1 MKLAFREF
9 FRLLGFTSIIASTL
23 PAPAAEAQWV
33 EIRSPH
39 FSVATDAGEKR
50 GREVAM
56 RFEQMRAVFSALL
69 VKANVN
75 IPVPLQIVAFRNTK
89 ELRQVSP
96 LWNGKPVEL
105 AGLFQAGEDR
115 SFIMLDMSVDNP
127 WSVVFHEYAHQLMN
141 GTLTAQVDPWFEE
154 GFAEY
159 FSTIEVD
166 GKQARVG
173 KIPSDT
179 YEELRQEGLVKA
191 SDLFKVQHNSSTYNE
206 SGSHRTVFYA
216 ESSLVMHYLYDNGL
230 VQKLSRYFELKIDQN
245 SPVEEAIQQA
255 FGMNATQFDKSL
267 REYFFSGRYKYYA
280 MPSPASI
287 VSQDYGMNPLSLT
300 GSRAILAD
308 IHLHS
313 LDYRDKAIE
322 EFQNILKEEP
332 NNSAACRGLGYAY
345 LQKQDFEQAGE
356 YFKKASAADSKDPR
370 VHYYSALLMS
380 RQASLSGNAHLPEM
394 TKELQAAIA
403 LDPNFA
409 DPYML
414 LAFAQVNAGDNEAG
428 LGSIQKAVALS
439 PRNEMYQLNLAQMYL
454 GTRKP
459 DQAIAVLKGLQKSNN
474 PQIVQ
479 RAGEALEQAEQFQAE
494 LKEGPKSFTRVRA
507 PGDDH
512 SSDDRSA
519 KDEVV
524 VHLPNQTPPKF
535 LKGVIQAIDCSSP
548 PAATLTIASGKKS
561 WKMLVTDSGHV
572 LLIGADSF
580 SCSWTQKK
588 VALNYHETGDSTGSV
603 FSIEIQ

>member
-1 MKLAFREF
+1 MKLSSPGF
-9 FRLLGFTSIIASTL
+9 FRLLGFTSILASAVSAL
-23 PAPAAEAQWV
+23 AVEPPWV
-33 EIRSPH
+33 EIQSPH

-75 IPVPLQIVAFRNTK
+75 IPIPLQIVAFRNTK

-96 LWNGKPVEL
+96 LWNGKPIEL
-105 AGLFQAGEDR
+105 AGLFQGGEDR

-127 WSVVFHEYAHQLMN
+127 WTVVFHEYAHQLMN

-166 GKQARVG
+166 GKEARVG

-179 YEELRQEGLVKA
+179 YQELRQEGLIKT
-191 SDLFKVQHNSSTYNE
+191 SDLFKVRHDSSTYNE

-230 VQKLSRYFELKIDQN
+230 VPKLSRYFELKIDKN
-245 SPVEEAIQQA
+245 SPVEDAIQQA
-255 FGMNATQFDKSL
+255 FGMSAAQFDKSL
-267 REYFFSGRYKYYA
+267 RDYFFSGRYKYYA
-280 MPSPASI
+280 MPSPPNI
-287 VSQDYGMNPLSLT
+287 VSQDYRMKPLSLT
-300 GSRAILAD
+300 DSKSVLAD

-313 LDYRDKAIE
+313 QDYHGKAIDE
-322 EFQNILKEEP
+322 YQDILQADP

-356 YFKKASAADSKDPR
+356 YFKKASQADSKDPR

-380 RQASLSGNAHLPEM
+380 RQASVSGKSNLPEM

-414 LAFAQVNAGDNEAG
+414 LAFAQMNAGDNEAG
-428 LGSIQKAVALS
+428 LASIQKAVTLS
-439 PRNEMYQLNLAQMYL
+439 PRNETYRLNLAQMYL
-454 GTRKP
+454 GTRKV
-459 DQAIAVLKGLQKSNN
+459 DQAIAVLKALQKSSN
-474 PQIVQ
+474 PMIVQ
-479 RAGEALEQAEQFQAE
+479 RAGDALEQAERLRADTQETSNYIAAHVPATTE
-494 LKEGPKSFTRVRA
+494 DPSPTR
-507 PGDDH
+507 
-512 SSDDRSA
+512 
-519 KDEVV
+519 ETVV
-524 VHLPNQTPPKF
+524 TRPNQGPPKF
-535 LKGVIQAIDCSSP
+535 LKGVIQGIDCSSP
-548 PAATLTIASGKKS
+548 PVATLTIASGKKS
-561 WKMLVTDSGHV
+561 WKMQVPDSSHV

-588 VALNYHETGDSTGSV
+588 VAINYRETGEATGSV

>member
-1 MKLAFREF
+1 MKLGVRALC
-9 FRLLGFTSIIASTL
+9 RLLAFVSTL
-23 PAPAAEAQWV
+23 AMGAPALAAEPQWI
-33 EIRSPH
+33 EIQSPH

-75 IPVPLQIVAFRNTK
+75 IPIPLQIVAFRNTK

-105 AGLFQAGEDR
+105 AGLFQGGEDR

-127 WSVVFHEYAHQLMN
+127 WTVVFHEYAHQLMN

-166 GKQARVG
+166 GKEARVG

-179 YEELRQEGLVKA
+179 YAELRQEGLVKI
-191 SDLFKVQHNSSTYNE
+191 SDLFKVRQNSSTYNE

-216 ESSLVMHYLYDNGL
+216 ESSLVVHYLYDNSL
-230 VQKLSRYFELKIDQN
+230 VFKLSPYFELKIDKA
-245 SPVEEAIQQA
+245 SPVEDAIQQA
-255 FGMNATQFDKSL
+255 FGMSATQFDKSV
-267 REYFFSGRYKYYA
+267 RDYFFSGRYKYYA
-280 MPSPASI
+280 MPSPANI
-287 VSQDYGMNPLSLT
+287 VSKDYAMKPLSLT
-300 GSRAILAD
+300 DSRAVLAD

-313 LDYRDKAIE
+313 RDYRDKAIE
-322 EFQNILKEEP
+322 EFQDILKTEP
-332 NNSAACRGLGYAY
+332 DNAAACRGLGYGY
-345 LQKQDFEQAGE
+345 LQKQDFEQAGR
-356 YFKKASAADSKDPR
+356 YFRRASQSDSKDPR

-380 RQASLSGNAHLPEM
+380 RQASVSGNSNLPEM
-394 TKELQAAIA
+394 TKELRAAIA

-414 LAFAQVNAGDNEAG
+414 LAFAQMNAGDNEAG
-428 LGSIQKAVALS
+428 LASIQKAVALS
-439 PRNEMYQLNLAQMYL
+439 PRNETYQLNLAQMYL
-454 GTRKP
+454 GTRKV
-459 DQAIAVLKGLQKSNN
+459 DQAITVLKALQKSGN
-474 PQIVQ
+474 PLIVQ
-479 RAGEALEQAEQFQAE
+479 RAGDALEQAQRFQADM
-494 LKEGPKSFTRVRA
+494 KETSSYIAAHALTQT
-507 PGDDH
+507 GD
-512 SSDDRSA
+512 SLT

-524 VHLPNQTPPKF
+524 LPRPNQGPPKF
-535 LKGVIQAIDCSSP
+535 LKGVIQGIDCSSP
-548 PAATLTIASGKKS
+548 PAATLTVASGKKS
-561 WKMLVTDSGHV
+561 WKMRVPDSAHI

-580 SCSWTQKK
+580 SCSWAQKK
-588 VALNYHETGDSTGSV
+588 VAINYHETSDSTGSV